1 MTFSERD
8 FPTDSVS
15 KNSSKT
21 CEQSTFHVQK
31 QKQITPPL
39 LHTGASYLET
49 DIFYQQQKLVFLRI
63 ILIKEHNFLSI

>member
-31 QKQITPPL
+31 QKQITPPF
-39 LHTGASYLET
+39 LHTGASYFET
-49 DIFYQQQKLVFLRI
+49 DIFYQQQKLVF
-63 ILIKEHNFLSI
+63 